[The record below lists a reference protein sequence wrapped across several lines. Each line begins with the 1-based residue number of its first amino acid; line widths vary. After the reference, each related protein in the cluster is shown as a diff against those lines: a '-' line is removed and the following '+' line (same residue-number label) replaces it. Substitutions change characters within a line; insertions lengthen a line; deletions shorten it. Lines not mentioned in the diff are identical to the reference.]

1 MSQVIDTDV
10 LVIGSGPGGA
20 TTAALLAEA
29 GLDVLLV
36 EEGGSFHVDSSQDH
50 SLEQM
55 DEKWRS
61 GGLTAALGKP
71 KITYIEG
78 RCVGGASETNAGLYH
93 PPFPEVLASWADEF
107 GIEEMG
113 GDALAPWLAEVEQD
127 IGVSRRPDGPGPA
140 SQVLA
145 AGADAMGWRH
155 TEIERFWRYEEREDG
170 TWGGQRR
177 SMTETMIPRALAAGC
192 RVMSETR
199 VDRLDLQ
206 DQVGRCARA
215 FVKQDGREVPVQ
227 IRFSTVWVCAGAVQT
242 PRLLRKSGLVHRIG
256 DTLTMNP
263 MIRLA
268 ARFAG
273 PVNVPALGVPV
284 VQIEEFKPA
293 MTLGCSYSA
302 VPHLA
307 MWLDGS
313 AAQRAAMLED
323 WERMAV
329 FYVKVSGKG
338 RGSVRTWPFFDEALV
353 RQPVTEADLSLLG
366 EGLCCLSQA
375 LFSAGAE
382 VVHNPLVGGA
392 DLTDASQ
399 SEHFRGAL
407 RPANI
412 SVSAIHL
419 HSTCPMGERR
429 DFCATDSFGKL
440 HQAENIFINDS
451 SLLPSSPGVNPQGTI
466 MAIARRNVARS
477 LGHSG

>member
-1 MSQVIDTDV
+1 MSQVIHTDV

-29 GLDVLLV
+29 GKEVLLV
-36 EEGGSFHVDSSQDH
+36 EEGSRYHVDSSADH

-93 PPFPEVLASWADEF
+93 PPFPDVLETWAQEH
-107 GIEEMG
+107 GIEDMG
-113 GDALAPWLAEVEQD
+113 GDALAPWLEEVERD
-127 IGVSRRPDGPGPA
+127 IGVSQRPGGPGPA
-140 SQVLA
+140 SQVLVR
-145 AGADAMGWRH
+145 GAEAMGWAH
-155 TEIERFWRYEEREDG
+155 TEIRRFWRYHPQEDG
-170 TWGGQRR
+170 SYLGERR
-177 SMTETMIPRALAAGC
+177 SMSETMIPRALSAGC
-192 RVMSETR
+192 RLMSDTR
-199 VDRLDLQ
+199 VDRLLMQ
-206 DQVGRCARA
+206 GRVARSA
-215 FVKQDGREVPVQ
+215 AAWTSDGDREQPIE
-227 IRFSTVWVCAGAVQT
+227 IRFQQVWVCAGAVQT
-242 PRLLRKSGLVHRIG
+242 PRLLRKSGLTPQVG

-268 ARFAG
+268 ARF
-273 PVNVPALGVPV
+273 PDRVNVPALGVPV

-307 MWLDGS
+307 MWLDGT
-313 AAQRAAMLED
+313 AAQRSAMLED

-338 RGSVRTWPFFDEALV
+338 RGSVRTWPVFDEALV
-353 RQPVTEADLSLLG
+353 RQPVTSGDLAQLG
-366 EGLCCLSQA
+366 EGLCRLSQA
-375 LFSAGAE
+375 LLAAGAE
-382 VVHNPLVGGA
+382 VVHNPLVGGESLHTAA
-392 DLTDASQ
+392 DA
-399 SEHFRGAL
+399 ERFRGAL
-407 RPANI
+407 TPANV

-419 HSTCPMGERR
+419 HSTCPMGNRAG
-429 DFCATDSFGKL
+429 FSATDSHGRL
-440 HQAENIFINDS
+440 HQAENIQVNDS

-477 LGHSG
+477 LAD

>member
-1 MSQVIDTDV
+1 MSRVIDTDV

-29 GLDVLLV
+29 GQDVLLV
-36 EEGGSFHVDSSQDH
+36 EEGGRFHVDSAPDH

-93 PPFPEVLASWADEF
+93 PPFPEVLQRWAGEY

-113 GDALAPWLAEVEQD
+113 PDALAPWLEEVERD

-140 SQVLA
+140 SEALA
-145 AGADAMGWRH
+145 RGAEAMGWRH
-155 TEIERFWRYEEREDG
+155 TEIQRFWRYVQREDG
-170 TWGGQRR
+170 SWGGQRR

-192 RVMSETR
+192 RLMSDTR
-199 VDRLDLQ
+199 VDRLDL
-206 DQVGRCARA
+206 DDRTARSARA
-215 FVKQDGREVPVQ
+215 WTREEGREIAVQ
-227 IRFSTVWVCAGAVQT
+227 IRFKRVWVCAGAVQT
-242 PRLLRKSGLVHRIG
+242 PRLLRKSGWTARIG
-256 DTLTMNP
+256 NTLTMNP

-268 ARFAG
+268 AQFPDA
-273 PVNVPALGVPV
+273 VNVPALGVPV
-284 VQIEEFKPA
+284 VQIEEFKPE

-313 AAQRAAMLED
+313 AAERKAMLQE

-338 RGSVRTWPFFDEALV
+338 RGSVRTWPVFDEALV
-353 RQPVTEADLSLLG
+353 RQPVTAEDLAGLG
-366 EGLCCLSQA
+366 EGLCRLSQA
-375 LFSAGAE
+375 LFAAGAE
-382 VVHNPLVGGA
+382 VVHNPLVGG
-392 DLTDASQ
+392 DVLTESGHA
-399 SEHFRGAL
+399 ERFRGAL
-407 RPANI
+407 TPANI

-419 HSTCPMGERR
+419 HSTCPMGERP
-429 DFCATDSFGKL
+429 DHSATDSFGCL
-440 HQAENIFINDS
+440 RDADNVYINDS
-451 SLLPSSPGVNPQGTI
+451 SLLPASPGVNPQGTI

-477 LGHSG
+477 LGSST

>member
-1 MSQVIDTDV
+1 MSRVIDTDV

-29 GLDVLLV
+29 GQDVLLV
-36 EEGGSFHVDSSQDH
+36 EEGSRYPVDSSADH
-50 SLEQM
+50 SLAQM

-93 PPFPEVLASWADEF
+93 RPFPDVLERWAQEHGVVD
-107 GIEEMG
+107 MG
-113 GDALAPWLAEVEQD
+113 ADALAPWLDAVEQE
-127 IGVSRRPDGPGPA
+127 IGVTRRPGGPGPA
-140 SQVLA
+140 SAVLA

-155 TEIERFWRYEEREDG
+155 TEIQRFWRYVQREDG
-170 TWGGQRR
+170 SWGGERR

-192 RVMSETR
+192 RLLSDCR
-199 VDRLDLQ
+199 VDRL
-206 DQVGRCARA
+206 QVKRGRALSA
-215 FVKQDGREVPVQ
+215 SAGLLEDGRERQVQ
-227 IRFSTVWVCAGAVQT
+227 IRFSRVWVCAGAVQT
-242 PRLLRKSGLVHRIG
+242 PRLLRKSGLTAQVG

-263 MIRLA
+263 MIRVA
-268 ARFAG
+268 ARFPE

-313 AAQRAAMLED
+313 AADRSRMLED

-338 RGSVRTWPFFDEALV
+338 RGSVRTWPVFDEALV
-353 RQPVTEADLSLLG
+353 RQPVTGADIAALG
-366 EGLCCLSQA
+366 EGLCALSQA
-375 LFSAGAE
+375 LFAAGAQ
-382 VVHNPLVGGA
+382 VVHNPLLGGK
-392 DLTDASQ
+392 DLTRAS
-399 SEHFRGAL
+399 EAEGFRGAL
-407 RPANI
+407 SPANI

-419 HSTCPMGERR
+419 HSTVPMGERPG
-429 DFCATDSFGKL
+429 FSATDSFGRL
-440 HQAENIFINDS
+440 HQAENIQVNDS

-466 MAIARRNVARS
+466 MAIARRNIAHALEQR
-477 LGHSG
+477 